1 MSATI
6 ATSLDSHLSGCILG
20 EILTT
25 ALQVISRIP
34 STIQTVAAKPSSSYR
49 QNKSATGH
57 APVLAVKTTACT
69 SRTVFRQHSL
79 PISQPLIPCGPFGS
93 IGFHNRNKTKHS
105 HGSLY
110 TDCGT
115 IQPCWT
121 IRGLVMRYL
130 PYFYKTVHS
139 HGSTP
144 IVILYNSDG
153 QSVAWSCSICNTL
166 GDLTGCGSILSFANN
181 SWIESKPPVSTAQ
194 INLFI

>member
-6 ATSLDSHLSGCILG
+6 ATSLDSHLIGCILG
-20 EILTT
+20 EVLAT
-25 ALQVISRIP
+25 ALQAISRI
-34 STIQTVAAKPSSSYR
+34 SSIIQTVAAKPSSSYC
-49 QNKSATGH
+49 QNTCATGH
-57 APVLAVKTTACT
+57 APELTIKSTACT
-69 SRTVFRQHSL
+69 SRTVLRQHFL
-79 PISQPLIPCGPFGS
+79 PISQPLVSFGPFGS

-139 HGSTP
+139 HGSTL
-144 IVILYNSDG
+144 IVRLYNSVG

-166 GDLTGCGSILSFANN
+166 GNLTLCGFILSLANN
-181 SWIESKPPVSTAQ
+181 S
-194 INLFI
+194 

>member
-1 MSATI
+1 MATI

-20 EILTT
+20 EVLAT
-25 ALQVISRIP
+25 ALQAISRI
-34 STIQTVAAKPSSSYR
+34 SSIIQTAAAKPSSSYC
-49 QNKSATGH
+49 QNTCATGH
-57 APVLAVKTTACT
+57 APVLAIKSTACT
-69 SRTVFRQHSL
+69 SRTVLRQHSL
-79 PISQPLIPCGPFGS
+79 PISQPLVASPPSVNSTCWEFPVPEDSLGS

-121 IRGLVMRYL
+121 IRDLVMQYL
-130 PYFYKTVHS
+130 PYFYKIVHS

-144 IVILYNSDG
+144 IVRLYNSVG

-166 GDLTGCGSILSFANN
+166 GNLTIRGSVLSFANN
-181 SWIESKPPVSTAQ
+181 S
-194 INLFI
+194 

>member
-6 ATSLDSHLSGCILG
+6 ATSLDSHLIGCILG
-20 EILTT
+20 EVLAT
-25 ALQVISRIP
+25 ALQAISRI
-34 STIQTVAAKPSSSYR
+34 SSIIQTVAAKPSSSYC
-49 QNKSATGH
+49 QNPGATGH
-57 APVLAVKTTACT
+57 APVLAVKSTACT

-79 PISQPLIPCGPFGS
+79 PISQPLKPCGPFGS

-130 PYFYKTVHS
+130 LYSYKTVHS

-166 GDLTGCGSILSFANN
+166 GYLTGCGSILSFADN
-181 SWIESKPPVSTAQ
+181 SWIESYHPVSTAQ

>member
-1 MSATI
+1 MKFWLPLYRQFPEFPPQSR
-6 ATSLDSHLSGCILG
+6 LS
-20 EILTT
+20 
-25 ALQVISRIP
+25 S
-34 STIQTVAAKPSSSYR
+34 AKPSSSYC
-49 QNKSATGH
+49 QNPGATGH
-57 APVLAVKTTACT
+57 APVLAVKSTACT

-79 PISQPLIPCGPFGS
+79 PISQPLKPCGPFGS

-130 PYFYKTVHS
+130 LYFYKTVHS

-166 GDLTGCGSILSFANN
+166 GYLTGCGSILSFADN
-181 SWIESKPPVSTAQ
+181 SWIESNHPVSTAQ